1 MVASVLQTLDRGLA
15 ALTFVSE
22 SAEGVSTAA
31 LSARLGVHRAI
42 AHRLVATLEAHRLV
56 TRGQD
61 GLLRLG
67 TGLMELASRYEP
79 QLRVRAEPMLRA
91 LAVEVHAAAFLAVA
105 QGEEC
110 VAIVVAEPPD
120 AVLRIS
126 YRVGSRHPLSVG
138 AAGIAI
144 LAGRPPSESD
154 PETVKAARRN
164 GYSVTRGELQKGA
177 VGVASPIRGMPA
189 SIGLVALDDLDLN
202 RAQAAVVACAA
213 CLSLD
218 DTPK

>member
-15 ALTFVSE
+15 ALTIVSE
-22 SAEGVSTAA
+22 SVEGISTAA
-31 LSARLGVHRAI
+31 LSARLDVHRAI

-56 TRGQD
+56 TRGPD

-67 TGLMELASRYEP
+67 AGLMELASRYEP
-79 QLRVRAEPMLRA
+79 QLRLRAEPLLRA
-91 LAVEVHAAAFLAVA
+91 LADQAQAAAFLVVA

-110 VAIVVAEPPD
+110 VAIMVAEPPGG
-120 AVLRIS
+120 VLRIS
-126 YRVGSRHPLSVG
+126 YRVGSRHPLSIG

-154 PETVKAARRN
+154 PDIVKAARRD
-164 GYSVTRGELQKGA
+164 GYSITRGELQKGA

-189 SIGLVALDDLDLN
+189 SIGLVALDDLDLD
-202 RAQAAVVACAA
+202 RTRAAVVACVAQ
-213 CLSLD
+213 LSLAG
-218 DTPK
+218 TG